1 MTAPNPFSPP
11 PALSPQD
18 LITHLTPGARFQG
31 VRFGNFQPNPEYPSQ
46 AEARDRLEAF
56 TAQAGERG
64 GGGGFR
70 LFRRRAPE
78 GQGLYLDGG
87 FGVGKTHLLASAF
100 HAAGGAGAD
109 GGAVAF
115 MSFQD
120 LMYLIGALG
129 MTRAVE
135 TFRGHKLLLIDEFE
149 LDDPG
154 NTHMA
159 NTFLASLMPLGVSVV
174 ATSNTEPGAL
184 GAGRFNAQDFARQIQ
199 GIADRFESRRIDG
212 PDYRQRGTRPEEGL
226 TGGEFGAWLAAQPPA
241 STAILSQR
249 ELGRSL
255 LEVHPSRFARV
266 LGGLGAL
273 AVTDLAPMRDQDMAL
288 RFVHLV
294 DKLYDL
300 GLRAAFTGAPLGEL
314 FDESYRHGGY
324 AKKYSRA
331 LSRLSELLRE
341 ARADLAP
348 NAGPGAHRG

>member
-46 AEARDRLEAF
+46 AESCGRLEAF

-64 GGGGFR
+64 GGGFR

-78 GQGLYLDGG
+78 GRGLYLDGG

-100 HAAGGAGAD
+100 HAAGGPES

-129 MTRAVE
+129 MNRAVE
-135 TFRGHKLLLIDEFE
+135 TFRDHKLLLIDEFE

-159 NTFLASLMPLGVSVV
+159 NTFLGSLMPLGVHVV

-184 GAGRFNAQDFARQIQ
+184 GAGRFNAQDFQRQIQ
-199 GIADRFESRRIDG
+199 GIADRFESWRIDG
-212 PDYRQRGTRPEEGL
+212 PDYRQRGTRPEEPL
-226 TGGEFGAWLAAQPPA
+226 LPAEFAAWLAAQPA
-241 STAILSQR
+241 TTTAVLSQR

-266 LGGLGAL
+266 LGPLDGL
-273 AVTDLAPMRDQDMAL
+273 AVTELTPMRDQDMAL

-300 GLRAAFTGAPLGEL
+300 GLRAAFTGTALGGL

-341 ARADLAP
+341 ARAGLP
-348 NAGPGAHRG
+348 PSSHRA